1 MRNNDTIA
9 DVSTELLL
17 DRSLGNAGLINKA
30 NGGRLKALTLNAMT
44 KHLSDKENDHYHH
57 EDKLTKE

>member
-44 KHLSDKENDHYHH
+44 KHLSDKENGDYHH
-57 EDKLTKE
+57 ED

>member
-1 MRNNDTIA
+1 MRNNDTMA

-44 KHLSDKENDHYHH
+44 KHLSDKEHGDYHH
-57 EDKLTKE
+57 ED